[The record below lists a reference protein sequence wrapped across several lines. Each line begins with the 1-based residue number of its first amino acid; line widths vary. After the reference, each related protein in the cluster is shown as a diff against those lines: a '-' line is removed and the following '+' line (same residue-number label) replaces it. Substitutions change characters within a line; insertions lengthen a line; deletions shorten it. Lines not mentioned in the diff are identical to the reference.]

1 MLFHSCHCVIPF
13 RCRTVSLETGMQ
25 NTQLCSTI
33 VQLSFSPE
41 QLELMFTFP
50 LIYSIFQL
58 LFALMIL
65 AGKVK
70 IFSVRILLLLLLSP
84 ASFSVNMEKT
94 RTYS

>member
-1 MLFHSCHCVIPF
+1 MLFHNCLCIIPF

-33 VQLSFSPE
+33 VQLSFTPE

-58 LFALMIL
+58 LFALLIL
-65 AGKVK
+65 AGKVQ
-70 IFSVRILLLLLLSP
+70 
-84 ASFSVNMEKT
+84 
-94 RTYS
+94 

>member
-65 AGKVK
+65 AGKY
-70 IFSVRILLLLLLSP
+70 IFC
-84 ASFSVNMEKT
+84 
-94 RTYS
+94 